1 MNVFFLSC
9 FNVLTV
15 VLSVK
20 TFNAD
25 NSITIVSDTVGCDKT
40 FESADLRLEQDHG
53 CADTE
58 IEVEILKSD
67 LGIGDSNISTEL
79 HGCSDEGVKPIKGAI
94 DLIATFG
101 NLPNHPD
108 ENCSLNGGNTTM
120 FDGVTQLELSLRSD
134 FPGSSCKQASE
145 ATEESQRLNHSNT
158 SAFSW

>member
-1 MNVFFLSC
+1 MLLSC

-15 VLSVK
+15 MLSVK

-25 NSITIVSDTVGCDKT
+25 KSFTIVSETARCDKT
-40 FESADLRLEQDHG
+40 FESADLRQEQDHG

-67 LGIGDSNISTEL
+67 LGIGDSNIITEL
-79 HGCSDEGVKPIKGAI
+79 HGCSDERVKPIKGAI

-101 NLPNHPD
+101 NLPKNPD
-108 ENCSLNGGNTTM
+108 ENYSLNGGNTTM
-120 FDGVTQLELSLRSD
+120 FDGVTQLELSLGSD
-134 FPGSSCKQASE
+134 FPGNSCKQASE
-145 ATEESQRLNHSNT
+145 ATEESQRLNHSHT